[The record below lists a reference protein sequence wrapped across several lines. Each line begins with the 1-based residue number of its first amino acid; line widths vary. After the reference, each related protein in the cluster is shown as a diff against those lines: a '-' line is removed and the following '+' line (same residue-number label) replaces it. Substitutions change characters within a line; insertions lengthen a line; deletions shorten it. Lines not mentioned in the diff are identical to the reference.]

1 MYKIKIDMQDI
12 LEINEEKKIIT
23 VEPMVTI
30 GKLNDFLIRYG
41 WTLPVVPELGESN
54 SISTFVPGSL
64 TSET

>member
-12 LEINEEKKIIT
+12 LEINEEKKIVT

-54 SISTFVPGSL
+54 
-64 TSET
+64 

>member
-12 LEINEEKKIIT
+12 LEINEEKKIVT

-41 WTLPVVPELGESN
+41 WTLPVVPELGELN
-54 SISTFVPGSL
+54 LISKSQD
-64 TSET
+64 